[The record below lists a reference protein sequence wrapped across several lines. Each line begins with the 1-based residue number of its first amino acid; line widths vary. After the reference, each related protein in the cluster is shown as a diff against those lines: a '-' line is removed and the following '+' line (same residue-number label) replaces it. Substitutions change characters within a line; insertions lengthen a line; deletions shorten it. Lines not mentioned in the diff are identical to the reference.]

1 MTIEEAID
9 VIDISP
15 AYIGLE
21 GVNKGC
27 SYDEWNSAVSIA
39 IEALQFQ
46 QSVVHCSRCSLWEYD
61 DDYSNVG
68 KCNYFSHEK
77 LVHLTNR
84 NDYCS
89 SGERKDREE

>member
-39 IEALQFQ
+39 IEALKEIRQD
-46 QSVVHCSRCSLWEYD
+46 YID
-61 DDYSNVG
+61 DRTY
-68 KCNYFSHEK
+68 YEA
-77 LVHLTNR
+77 LTLAI
-84 NDYCS
+84 
-89 SGERKDREE
+89 ELMEVE